1 MPEQLRS
8 KLQISGLL
16 LMYVGN
22 LEGYQGISLLLE
34 SFALVVKKINA
45 VDLVI
50 IGGEALDIQ
59 KYQKQARGLNI
70 DRQVHFLG
78 TKPVEDLAG
87 YLSQADIL
95 VSPRI
100 KGKNTP
106 MKIYSYLDSGK
117 AVVATDLLTH
127 TQILN
132 SQVAM
137 LAEPSPEKFSIA
149 ILRVMQDKTLRH
161 KLGRS
166 GKQLIEERFSY
177 TAFCQK
183 LNDLLD
189 WLQTEIEQEYSLATS
204 KPTSAQPQPGALK
217 KIA

>member
-1 MPEQLRS
+1 MPDNLRS
-8 KLQISGLL
+8 KLNISGLL

-22 LEGYQGISLLLE
+22 LEAYQGIALLLE
-34 SFALVVKKINA
+34 SFALVLKLNR

-50 IGGEALDIQ
+50 IGGETSDIE
-59 KYQKQARGLNI
+59 KYQKQACDLKI
-70 DRQVHFLG
+70 DRQVHFLAS
-78 TKPVEDLAG
+78 KPVEDLGA

-117 AVVATDLLTH
+117 AVLATSLPTH

-137 LAEPSPEKFSIA
+137 LAEPSAEKFSKA
-149 ILRVMQDKTLRH
+149 MLCLMKDETLRQ
-161 KLGRS
+161 KLGKA
-166 GKQLIEERFSY
+166 GKKLIEENFSY
-177 TAFCQK
+177 AAFNK
-183 LNDLLD
+183 RLNDLFD
-189 WLQTEIEQEYSLATS
+189 WLQTEIEQEYNLVVNTAVSP
-204 KPTSAQPQPGALK
+204 KPQVRS
-217 KIA
+217 

>member
-1 MPEQLRS
+1 MPDRLRS

-34 SFALVVKKINA
+34 SFALVVKKLDA
-45 VDLVI
+45 VALVI
-50 IGGEALDIQ
+50 IGGEAVDIQ
-59 KYQKQARGLNI
+59 KYQKQARDLNI
-70 DRQVHFLG
+70 ESQVHFLG
-78 TKPVEDLAG
+78 AKPVEDLG
-87 YLSQADIL
+87 EYLSQADIL
-95 VSPRI
+95 ISPRI

-117 AVVATDLLTH
+117 AVVATNLPTH

-132 SQVAM
+132 CQVAM
-137 LAEPSPEKFSIA
+137 LADPSPEKFSTGM
-149 ILRVMQDKTLRH
+149 LRVMKDKTLRQ
-161 KLGRS
+161 KLGKA
-166 GKQLIEERFSY
+166 GKKLIEERFSY

-183 LNDLLD
+183 LNDLFD
-189 WLQTEIEQEYSLATS
+189 WLQTEIEQEYNLAAA
-204 KPTSAQPQPGALK
+204 KPASVQPQAGALK